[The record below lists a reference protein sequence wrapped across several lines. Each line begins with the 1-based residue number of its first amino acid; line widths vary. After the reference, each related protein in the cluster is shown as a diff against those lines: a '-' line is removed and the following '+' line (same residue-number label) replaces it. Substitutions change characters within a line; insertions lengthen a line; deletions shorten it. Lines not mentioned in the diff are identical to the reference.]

1 MHLKFTALYR
11 SISAGS
17 YCVGTNLMPT
27 RSVDGKHFEFIA
39 LLVGIFLTNLPSRL
53 SQRLHYLH
61 RFLIRRFC
69 FKCFFLMFVN
79 NFDVYDDFKYD
90 TTEFDFKIVP
100 SVFEY
105 GFFFEI

>member
-27 RSVDGKHFEFIA
+27 RSVDGKKFEF

-61 RFLIRRFC
+61 RFRIRRFC
-69 FKCFFLMFVN
+69 FKYFF
-79 NFDVYDDFKYD
+79 
-90 TTEFDFKIVP
+90 
-100 SVFEY
+100 
-105 GFFFEI
+105 